1 MTVFK
6 CCNVQ
11 YELETFNY
19 LRFYRNIKIT
29 TTTSL
34 YLTCIITT
42 PDWVFEDTG
51 TTTKDIDLS
60 RGSNLIVF
68 KFKYN
73 GTMPTSSGKYTIAVT
88 FKYYSDAARTMLVAE
103 PDHTFEFHFYHY
115 SDFLSYVYDHVPLD
129 SNFDSDNGNI
139 TFVESQLGSVN
150 TPTDWESAIVEGSG
164 CRRGGCTTSGC
175 YWSGWGSSY
184 LRWTISNVPSGKF
197 LTFTHE
203 VLDSYCKD
211 HKICVNDRLDYIDT
225 TPAVYKY
232 YIYTTSLTT
241 LKYDLPKCSSARIDG
256 VYVFNP
262 IS

>member
-11 YELETFNY
+11 YELETFDY

-29 TTTSL
+29 TTTCL

-103 PDHTFEFHFYHY
+103 KVHTFELHFYHY
-115 SDFLSYVYDHVPLD
+115 SDFSSYVYDHVPLD

-139 TFVESQLGSVN
+139 TFVESQLGSIN

-164 CRRGGCTTSGC
+164 CRRCGCG
-175 YWSGWGSSY
+175 WSECY

-197 LTFTHE
+197 LTFAHE
-203 VLDSYCKD
+203 VLDCISKD
-211 HKICVNDRLDYIDT
+211 HKIYINGRLDYIDT

-241 LKYDLPKCSSARIDG
+241 LEYDLPRSSGARIDG